1 MRVAVLGS
9 TGSIGQ
15 STIDVIEAS
24 DGRLSPFLLAAHT
37 SVGPLLEQARRL
49 RPRWLVVTDPEA
61 AAEIGSGALPAG
73 TSLAVGPERLD

>member
-1 MRVAVLGS
+1 MPPSHRDPPDGLARPGPVEREGDCVRVAVLGS

-37 SVGPLLEQARRL
+37 SVGPLLEQARR
-49 RPRWLVVTDPEA
+49 P
-61 AAEIGSGALPAG
+61 
-73 TSLAVGPERLD
+73 